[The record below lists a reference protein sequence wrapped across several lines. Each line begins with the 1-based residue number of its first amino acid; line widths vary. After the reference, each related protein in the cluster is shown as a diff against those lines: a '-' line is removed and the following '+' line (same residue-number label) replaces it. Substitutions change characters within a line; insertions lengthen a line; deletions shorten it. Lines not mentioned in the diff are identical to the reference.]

1 MIRWFQY
8 ATFSPILRMHGDR
21 QPHKKAL
28 GYDGG
33 GQCESGAENE
43 IWSYGEVAQEIFM
56 KYLNIRENLKPY
68 IAELFKETHEVG
80 APIMRPVF
88 YDYPEDKMAWEVDNQ
103 YMFGS
108 ELLIAPII
116 YYKQRE
122 REVYLPKG
130 NQWVDINTNKIY
142 DGGQFVVVE
151 APLESIPVFYKKGS
165 LIKNKLI

>member
-1 MIRWFQY
+1 
-8 ATFSPILRMHGDR
+8 
-21 QPHKKAL
+21 
-28 GYDGG
+28 
-33 GQCESGAENE
+33 
-43 IWSYGEVAQEIFM
+43 
-56 KYLNIRENLKPY
+56 
-68 IAELFKETHEVG
+68 
-80 APIMRPVF
+80 MRPVF
-88 YDYPEDKMAWEVDNQ
+88 YDYPEDKIAWEVDNQ

-151 APLESIPVFYKKGS
+151 APLESIPVFCKKGS